1 MTNHPLFCQVT
12 DVNLEFS
19 EYRHLF
25 SLQSLSI
32 FINITQIVQIELQSK
47 YFGGYKEETLR
58 DIGMF
63 LEQAHNLSSLIIQT
77 SLNIHKVL
85 RTSEKMY
92 PIIPCQLKHLQIPI
106 NTVDQIKRILE
117 KCEKL
122 STIKLDIKSKFSK
135 KNYAM
140 VS

>member
-1 MTNHPLFCQVT
+1 
-12 DVNLEFS
+12 
-19 EYRHLF
+19 
-25 SLQSLSI
+25 
-32 FINITQIVQIELQSK
+32 
-47 YFGGYKEETLR
+47 
-58 DIGMF
+58 
-63 LEQAHNLSSLIIQT
+63 
-77 SLNIHKVL
+77 
-85 RTSEKMY
+85 MY